1 MKAIDA
7 CNVRFDAA
15 KVILFVLMFALVI
28 TLLSA
33 GEPGGHLSERPHP
46 EEGHHAAGH
55 ALQVKIKQFS
65 FFHIYKLLY
74 FSRSPQ
80 EYQPAPNAAAEDG
93 GGCQVLGGHQA
104 PDLQR
109 LLRGVHRHGRPHG
122 PGNRWENYIF

>member
-1 MKAIDA
+1 MDEKVIGEIVQPFGNFYTHLLPPQASDIHNEFMKAIDA

-55 ALQVKIKQFS
+55 ALQVKIKT
-65 FFHIYKLLY
+65 FFFFPH
-74 FSRSPQ
+74 
-80 EYQPAPNAAAEDG
+80 
-93 GGCQVLGGHQA
+93 
-104 PDLQR
+104 LQIT
-109 LLRGVHRHGRPHG
+109 LFLTITSG
-122 PGNRWENYIF
+122 ISASA

>member
-28 TLLSA
+28 TVLSA

-55 ALQVKIKQFS
+55 ALQVKIKTV
-65 FFHIYKLLY
+65 FFFPH
-74 FSRSPQ
+74 
-80 EYQPAPNAAAEDG
+80 
-93 GGCQVLGGHQA
+93 
-104 PDLQR
+104 LQIT
-109 LLRGVHRHGRPHG
+109 LFLTITSG
-122 PGNRWENYIF
+122 ISASA

>member
-1 MKAIDA
+1 
-7 CNVRFDAA
+7 
-15 KVILFVLMFALVI
+15 MFALVI

-33 GEPGGHLSERPHP
+33 GKPGGHLSERPHP

-55 ALQVKIKQFS
+55 ALQVEIKT
-65 FFHIYKLLY
+65 FFFFPHFKLLY

-122 PGNRWENYIF
+122 PGNRWEN

>member
-1 MKAIDA
+1 MDEKVIGEIVQPFGNFYTHLLPPQASDIHNEFMKAIDA

-55 ALQVKIKQFS
+55 ALQVEIKS
-65 FFHIYKLLY
+65 FFFFPH
-74 FSRSPQ
+74 
-80 EYQPAPNAAAEDG
+80 
-93 GGCQVLGGHQA
+93 
-104 PDLQR
+104 LQIT
-109 LLRGVHRHGRPHG
+109 LFLTISSG
-122 PGNRWENYIF
+122 ISASA